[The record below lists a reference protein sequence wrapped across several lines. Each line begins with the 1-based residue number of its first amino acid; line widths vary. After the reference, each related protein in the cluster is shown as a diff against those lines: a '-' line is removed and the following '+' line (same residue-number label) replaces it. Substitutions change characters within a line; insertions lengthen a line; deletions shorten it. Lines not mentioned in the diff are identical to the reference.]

1 MPPTL
6 FMSWKRLRQKLLW
19 ELRDEADT
27 EDSFHYLTVPL
38 PPRVDGFPGF
48 SLNGFKGAVIGFVI
62 QVSKS
67 NFSVR
72 EWNIKLEHPMAKVSY
87 ALIRDHLGRVQAF
100 SLTTFHP
107 LQVIGGLSPAVFN
120 MAGFPVD
127 MGSPTTAESLVMGI
141 PRFIPSHLPPYSQP
155 LLRLGWR
162 YNEDR
167 STTPPELI
175 VPPGLTVMPGTW
187 LSYKLPNLATRRDLA
202 EARHESIEID
212 NLYRA
217 AGSMTNTPEY
227 GDPLIHRRLH
237 QQYLERASRRN
248 VSPDPYYYYDQLWW
262 DPNTTNDTADETTV
276 AEETGGDS
284 GTPDQAEKVEEE
296 EGEVLTV
303 PHLGNIGTTPNESSW
318 WEHLEDEERDMLLSD
333 TISSNTLPPDNL
345 NYRSGPEVQVGS
357 KLDSLRP
364 VRG

>member
-1 MPPTL
+1 MYNLIMCYPVLTTTSPPSKMEAGAAAHSSRPANAANP
-6 FMSWKRLRQKLLW
+6 FHSWKRLRQKLLW

-127 MGSPTTAESLVMGI
+127 MGSPTTAESLGHGDTQVYT
-141 PRFIPSHLPPYSQP
+141 FLPTTLFSTCAT
-155 LLRLGWR
+155 LG
-162 YNEDR
+162 
-167 STTPPELI
+167 L
-175 VPPGLTVMPGTW
+175 
-187 LSYKLPNLATRRDLA
+187 
-202 EARHESIEID
+202 EI
-212 NLYRA
+212 
-217 AGSMTNTPEY
+217 
-227 GDPLIHRRLH
+227 
-237 QQYLERASRRN
+237 
-248 VSPDPYYYYDQLWW
+248 
-262 DPNTTNDTADETTV
+262 
-276 AEETGGDS
+276 
-284 GTPDQAEKVEEE
+284 
-296 EGEVLTV
+296 
-303 PHLGNIGTTPNESSW
+303 
-318 WEHLEDEERDMLLSD
+318 
-333 TISSNTLPPDNL
+333 
-345 NYRSGPEVQVGS
+345 
-357 KLDSLRP
+357 
-364 VRG
+364 